1 MTTAVSSGRRVGM
14 KIAVDLTKC
23 QNHGQC
29 TYSAPQVFSLDD
41 NGELAFRAVAT
52 GDEYVSGELD
62 EAWREDVGEA
72 VDMCPTQ
79 AIRFAEN

>member
-1 MTTAVSSGRRVGM
+1 M

-41 NGELAFRAVAT
+41 EGELAFRAEAK
-52 GDEYVSGELD
+52 DEYVSGELN
-62 EAWREDVGEA
+62 EEWREDIEEA
-72 VDMCPTQ
+72 IDMCPVQ
-79 AIRFAEN
+79 AIRSVDG

>member
-1 MTTAVSSGRRVGM
+1 MSSGRRVGM

-23 QNHGQC
+23 QNPGQC

-41 NGELAFRAVAT
+41 NGELAFRADAK
-52 GDEYVSGELD
+52 DEYVSGELD
-62 EAWREDVGEA
+62 EAWHEDVEEA

-79 AIRFAEN
+79 AIRFAET

>member
-1 MTTAVSSGRRVGM
+1 M

-41 NGELAFRAVAT
+41 QGELAFRASAT
-52 GDEYVSGELD
+52 DQYVSGELVED
-62 EAWREDVGEA
+62 WREDIEEA
-72 VDMCPTQ
+72 IDMCPVQ
-79 AIRFAEN
+79 AIRSLDAG